1 MKFSLVALAA
11 IAPMVSAHYFFD
23 TIVIDGKEAS
33 DPVRSNTRPAKYNPT
48 KWVNTRDDM
57 TPDMPDFRCNK
68 GAFTFAGE
76 TGTAEVKAG
85 SKVAMKLAVGAT
97 MQHPGPALVYMSKAP
112 TTAKEY
118 EGDGEWF
125 KIHQESVCDKNKD
138 FTKDAWCTWDKDRIE
153 FTIPASL
160 PDGEYL
166 IRPEHIGMSV
176 ISLIQAKDTNFRNRC
191 ARCRGWRSRILL
203 HVSQAFSFLS
213 YFCYSVNTDMIFSC
227 AQVKVVGGGNGS
239 PGPTV
244 KFPGAYK
251 KDDPSFNFSIW
262 NGYKEY
268 PMPGPEVWTGE
279 SDSSAGSKV
288 ASGNGGAGAA
298 TTSNKPAED
307 TDAFTRCARSC
318 FQYL

>member
-1 MKFSLVALAA
+1 MKFSIVALAA

-23 TIVIDGKEAS
+23 TLVIDGKEAT
-33 DPVRSNTRPAKYNPT
+33 DPVRSNTRPMKYNPT

-57 TPDMPDFRCNK
+57 TPDLPDFRCNK
-68 GAFTFAGE
+68 GAFTFAGQ
-76 TGTAEVKAG
+76 TGTAELKAG
-85 SKVAMKLAVGAT
+85 SKVAMKLAVGAK

-112 TTAKEY
+112 TTANTY

-125 KIHQESVCDKNKD
+125 KIHEESVCDKNKD
-138 FTKDAWCTWDKDRIE
+138 FTKDAWCTYDKDRIE
-153 FTIPASL
+153 FTIPSNL

-166 IRPEHIGMSV
+166 IRPEHIGV
-176 ISLIQAKDTNFRNRC
+176 HGAAGGQAEFYYT
-191 ARCRGWRSRILL
+191 
-203 HVSQAFSFLS
+203 
-213 YFCYSVNTDMIFSC
+213 C
-227 AQVKVVGGGNGS
+227 AQVKIVGGGNGT

-268 PMPGPEVWTGE
+268 PMPGPKVWSGE
-279 SDSSAGSKV
+279 SDSSSASSKV
-288 ASGNGGAGAA
+288 AISNGSAA
-298 TTSNKPAED
+298 VTPSSKQAED
-307 TDAFTRCARSC
+307 SDAFTRCARSC

>member
-23 TIVIDGKEAS
+23 TLVIDGKEATEY
-33 DPVRSNTRPAKYNPT
+33 VRSNTRAAKYNPT

-57 TPDMPDFRCNK
+57 TPDVPDFRCNK
-68 GAFTFAGE
+68 GAFTFAGQ
-76 TGTAEVKAG
+76 TGTAEVRAG
-85 SKVAMKLAVGAT
+85 SKVAMKLAVGAK

-112 TTAKEY
+112 TTANKY
-118 EGDGEWF
+118 QGDGEWF

-138 FTKDAWCTWDKDRIE
+138 FTKDAWCTYGKDRIE
-153 FTIPASL
+153 FTIPTNL

-166 IRPEHIGMSV
+166 IRPEHIGV
-176 ISLIQAKDTNFRNRC
+176 HGAAGGQAEFYN
-191 ARCRGWRSRILL
+191 
-203 HVSQAFSFLS
+203 
-213 YFCYSVNTDMIFSC
+213 SC
-227 AQVKVVGGGNGS
+227 AQVKVVGGGNGT

-268 PMPGPEVWTGE
+268 PMPGPEVWNGE
-279 SDSSAGSKV
+279 SDSSSASSNV
-288 ASGNGGAGAA
+288 AISNGTAAA
-298 TTSNKPAED
+298 TTPSKQAED